1 MKKKIET
8 KKDYGEVVFEKQE
21 LANILFINAVQ
32 TGKLKI
38 PRKEQEY
45 LFDIEISKDNVKI
58 KNIRIDEKE
67 FIKERMKY
75 HKKLEKKV
83 KKKK

>member
-21 LANILFINAVQ
+21 LANILFIHAVQ

-38 PRKEQEY
+38 PRKEHEY
-45 LFDIEISKDNVKI
+45 LFDVDINKDNIKI
-58 KNIRIDEKE
+58 KNIRIDESKE
-67 FIKERMKY
+67 
-75 HKKLEKKV
+75 V
-83 KKKK
+83 KKSK